1 MSSELKTELCNK
13 LLESGLLQESDVIR
27 HSYTND
33 RLGGD
38 EKNMARVQNHEK
50 ISPTLDTRCDCL
62 GVAVKNT
69 MGGGYNM
76 LRIRKLCE
84 NEVMRLMAFEKKDTD
99 AMKEAGLSKS
109 AIYHCAGDSIVVA
122 CNIGLFG
129 ELLHTDYHKTIED
142 YVEKL
147 VNEVK

>member
-1 MSSELKTELCNK
+1 
-13 LLESGLLQESDVIR
+13 
-27 HSYTND
+27 
-33 RLGGD
+33 
-38 EKNMARVQNHEK
+38 
-50 ISPTLDTRCDCL
+50 
-62 GVAVKNT
+62 
-69 MGGGYNM
+69 M

-84 NEVMRLMAFEKKDTD
+84 SECMRLMAFEKKDTD